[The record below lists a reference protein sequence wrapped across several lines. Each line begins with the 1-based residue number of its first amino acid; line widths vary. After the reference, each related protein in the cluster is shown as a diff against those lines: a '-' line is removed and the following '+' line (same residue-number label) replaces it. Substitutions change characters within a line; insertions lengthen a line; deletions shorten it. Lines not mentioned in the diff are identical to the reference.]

1 MLLCLGCPRIIPPSL
16 EESPEA
22 FLHKVEVRLQAGLDV
37 LYFAAMVEQY
47 RDLCTVLY
55 PVLTDT
61 LTDGHDVFRQ
71 RNRLL
76 YDAAMRYVLLPVA
89 FAPFIEHSER
99 ERIGYLAST
108 WIPAQAKSAMTAYLR
123 GLPASYRYSQCTNF
137 KGDVLAGEYDVEK
150 HVPQAAGVIRSAEEE
165 IAHWRR
171 EQGHKNGALRKR

>member
-1 MLLCLGCPRIIPPSL
+1 LGCPRATLPTL
-16 EESPEA
+16 AESPEA

-47 RDLCTVLY
+47 HDLCMVLY

-61 LTDGHDVFRQ
+61 LTDGYGAFRQ

-76 YDAAMRYVLLPVA
+76 YDAATRYVLLPVA

-108 WIPAQAKSAMTAYLR
+108 WIPAQAKNAMTAYLR
-123 GLPASYRYSQCTNF
+123 GLPAAYRYSQCTNF
-137 KGDVLAGEYDVEK
+137 KGDVLAGEYDVAK
-150 HVPQAAGVIRSAEEE
+150 HVPHAAGVIQSAEAEV
-165 IAHWRR
+165 AHWRR
-171 EQGHKNGALRKR
+171 EQSHTNGSLRKR